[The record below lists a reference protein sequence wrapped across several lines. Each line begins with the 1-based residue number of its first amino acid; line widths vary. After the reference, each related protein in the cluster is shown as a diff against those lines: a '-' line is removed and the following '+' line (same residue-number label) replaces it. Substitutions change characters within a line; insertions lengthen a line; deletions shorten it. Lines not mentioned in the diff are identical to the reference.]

1 MNKKTWIPL
10 LLILLLVVGAAAW
23 FWGYHHRK
31 STDNLPAL
39 EAALQMDE
47 GELNAL
53 LSGYQLGQLKTVWGE
68 PEESR
73 SSGQNN
79 TWRLPDGRGVLV
91 SSKADGTVV
100 VCAILAPGE
109 TA

>member
-1 MNKKTWIPL
+1 MKKKAWIPL

-39 EAALQMDE
+39 DTALQMDE
-47 GELNAL
+47 GDLNAL
-53 LSGYQLGQLKTVWGE
+53 LSGYQLDQLKTVWGE
-68 PEESR
+68 PDESK

-100 VCAILAPGE
+100 ICAILAPGE

>member
-1 MNKKTWIPL
+1 MKKRLVIPL
-10 LLILLLVVGAAAW
+10 CLAILLILAAAW
-23 FWGYHHRK
+23 LWGYRHSK

-39 EAALQMDE
+39 SIAVQMDE
-47 GELNAL
+47 GDLNAL
-53 LSGYQLGQLKTVWGE
+53 LSGYQLDQLKTVWGQ
-68 PEESR
+68 PAQSS

-79 TWRLPDGRGVLV
+79 TWRLADGRGVLV

-100 VCAILAPGE
+100 VCAIRAPGE